1 MVSAAD
7 RSRAGAQGNQQANQ
21 QMLVKLLVVA
31 VVMFGFGFAMVPF
44 YRAMCEALGLN
55 SVLKSDAVAGG
66 QASQV
71 DATRLLTV
79 EFDTNL
85 RNDLPWIFRPVEK
98 SVRIHPG
105 ELTLVTFE
113 IRNNSNRPVTGQA
126 IPSYGPQL
134 AARHFK
140 KLECFCF
147 TQQTLAPGEVKRMP
161 VTFIVDTD
169 LPRDVNTVT
178 LSYTFFEV
186 EGRGNKS

>member
-1 MVSAAD
+1 MVGSA
-7 RSRAGAQGNQQANQ
+7 QANRQ
-21 QMLVKLLVVA
+21 TLVKLAVVA
-31 VVMFGFGFAMVPF
+31 GLMFGFGFAMVPF
-44 YRAMCEALGLN
+44 YRALCEAIGLN
-55 SVLKSDAVAGG
+55 SVLKSDTVTITA
-66 QASQV
+66 V

-85 RNDLPWIFRPVEK
+85 RSDLPWTFAPVEK
-98 SVRIHPG
+98 SVRVHPG
-105 ELTLVTFE
+105 ELTVVVFE
-113 IRNNSNRPVTGQA
+113 IRNNSDRPVTGQA

-147 TQQTLAPGEVKRMP
+147 TQQTLAPGETKRMP
-161 VTFIVDTD
+161 VTFVIDAE

-186 EGRGNKS
+186 EGRREKG

>member
-1 MVSAAD
+1 MVGETQVRARAAD
-7 RSRAGAQGNQQANQ
+7 HANQ
-21 QMLVKLLVVA
+21 QLLVKLLVVA
-31 VVMFGFGFAMVPF
+31 ALMFGFGFALVPF
-44 YRAMCEALGLN
+44 YRVLCDALGLN
-55 SVLKSDAVAGG
+55 SVVKSDSVA
-66 QASQV
+66 ATAV
-71 DATRLLTV
+71 DATRFLTV
-79 EFDTNL
+79 ELDTNL
-85 RNDLPWIFRPVEK
+85 RSDLPWTFAPLEK

-105 ELTLVTFE
+105 ELTQVTFE

-161 VTFIVDTD
+161 VVFVVDRD
-169 LPRDVNTVT
+169 LPADVNTIT

-186 EGRGNKS
+186 EGRAGKS